1 MVLSNV
7 DAEEVNMDS
16 SMELEE
22 SSQEPLR
29 ADNYEEIYNSLVHD
43 EPDLEE
49 AAHASYSWVV
59 KNFSTLED
67 KTYSPLF
74 KAGHTTWRI
83 VLFPKGCNQT
93 EYASV
98 FLEYLPQCKVEAIR
112 KYEAELA
119 AGKTPTIDPEIVNDE
134 TYSCCAQFALSLSNV
149 QDPTV
154 MQINTSHHRF
164 RSEVK
169 DWGFTR
175 FVDLRKIAV
184 PTPEF
189 PVPFLENDEIC
200 ISVTVRVLQDPT
212 GVLWHSFV
220 NYNSKKETGY
230 VGLKNQ
236 GATCYM
242 NSLLQ
247 SLFFTN
253 IFRKTVYKIPTDN
266 DDSRDSVAYALQ
278 RVFYNLE
285 KQREPVS
292 TTELT
297 RSFGWNSFDSFMQHD
312 IQEFNRVLQDNL
324 EKKMKGTEVE
334 NALNDI
340 FVGKMKSYVKCID
353 VNYESSRVE
362 DFWDIQL
369 NVKGMDTLE
378 DSFRDAIQV
387 ETLTGDN
394 KYYAEGHGL
403 QDAHKGII
411 FESLPNVL
419 QLQLKRFDYD
429 MLRDMMV
436 KINDRH
442 EFPLEID
449 LEPYLSETADKSES
463 HVYVL
468 HGVLVH
474 GGDLHGG
481 HYYAL
486 IKPEKDSNWFK
497 FDDDRVTRATIKEV
511 LEDNYGGEP
520 AGRAK
525 GYNGNP
531 FKRFMNAY
539 MLVYFRKS
547 RLDHILS
554 PVTAEDVPF
563 HVRNTLDEEH
573 RVVER
578 KLLEREEQQIYRR
591 VRVLTTDGF
600 KKYHGFDMTDFSA
613 SDDDPVLIT
622 TKIKRNA
629 NIWDLQKHLAGLLNR
644 DTSGIRIWL
653 MTNRQNRTVRVDL
666 PLDKKTILVDQICDM
681 HIRKDMDMRVYVEFL
696 SEHNQLLA
704 DFGATDDNDFDTY
717 IFLKIFDYETQQIS
731 GLADLHVSKNSPISS
746 LSEWIREHL
755 KWSSDVPITYY
766 EEIKTG
772 MVDVLDPNASFEKSE
787 IQVGDIICFE
797 KKLVHDSSSD
807 TSHPYKSAL
816 DLYDFMAHRVV
827 ITFEPRYSDDT
838 NNGVFDLV
846 LTTHT
851 NYTDMARAVANKL
864 NVDPNYLQFTMA
876 HLPSRTPRSVIRNP
890 SKFTLQNAI
899 PSTYSHNQNVVMFY
913 EVLDI
918 TLSELER
925 KQLIRVH
932 FLSNGISHE
941 TQMEFYVDKEGTVED
956 ILRQVTQKVPLNAE
970 DASRLR
976 LYEVYNHRILKS
988 HLPTD
993 GIYDL
998 NEFSTAYVE
1007 VTPKEE
1013 QMQLKTD
1020 DAVSIVVQHFFKD
1033 LSRLH
1038 DIPFY
1043 FVLLRGETLKD
1054 LKKRLQKRLGYND
1067 TQFSKVKLAVL
1078 QAQSFGKPYYLTD
1091 DDEVLYGE
1099 LEPQSHILGL
1109 DHPPANGS
1117 AQYHGM
1123 DQAIRMK

>member
-1 MVLSNV
+1 MAMSNI
-7 DAEEVNMDS
+7 DADEVNLDS
-16 SMELEE
+16 SMELDE

-29 ADNYEEIYNSLVHD
+29 ADNFEEIYNSLVQD

-49 AAHASYSWVV
+49 EAHGSYSWVV
-59 KNFSTLED
+59 KGFSKLVD
-67 KTYSPLF
+67 KTYSSVF
-74 KAGHTTWRI
+74 MTGDSAWRL

-98 FLEYLPQCKVEAIR
+98 FLEYLPRCKVDAIKR
-112 KYEAELA
+112 EQEEISE
-119 AGKTPTIDPEIVNDE
+119 GKEVSIDPELVTDE

-149 QDPTV
+149 RNPAV

-175 FVDLRKIAV
+175 FADLRKIGV
-184 PTPEF
+184 PASDF
-189 PVPFLENDEIC
+189 PVPFLEDDQLC
-200 ISVTVRVLQDPT
+200 ISVTVRVLKDPT

-230 VGLKNQ
+230 VGLNNQ

-253 IFRKTVYKIPTDN
+253 VFRKTVYKIPTDA
-266 DDSRDSVAYALQ
+266 DDAKGSVAYALQ

-285 KQREPVS
+285 KQREAVS
-292 TTELT
+292 TNELT

-312 IQEFNRVLQDNL
+312 VQEFNRVLQDNL
-324 EKKMKGTEVE
+324 EKKMKGTDVE

-353 VNYESSRVE
+353 VNYESARVE

-369 NVKGMDTLE
+369 NVKGMATLE

-403 QDAHKGII
+403 QDAHKGIV
-411 FESLPNVL
+411 FESFPNVL

-429 MLRDMMV
+429 MVRDMMV

-449 LEPYLSETADKSES
+449 LEPYLSDTADKSES
-463 HVYVL
+463 HVYSL

-486 IKPEKDSNWFK
+486 IKPGKDSGWFK
-497 FDDDRVTRATIKEV
+497 FDDDRVTRATLKEV
-511 LEDNYGGEP
+511 QDDNFGGESLNKP
-520 AGRAK
+520 K
-525 GYNGNP
+525 GYTGNP

-547 RLDHILS
+547 RLDKILS
-554 PVTAEDVPF
+554 PVTSEDVPY
-563 HVRNTLDEEH
+563 HVRVSLDEEH
-573 RVVER
+573 RIMEK
-578 KLLEREEQQIYRR
+578 KLQEREEQYYYRK
-591 VRVLTTDGF
+591 VRLLNIDGF
-600 KKYHGFDMTDFSA
+600 RNHHDYDMADFSKA
-613 SDDDPVLIT
+613 TKENDDNLFE

-629 NIWDLQKHLAGLLNR
+629 TFLDLYNQVASTLKR
-644 DTSGIRIWL
+644 DSTSIRLWM

-666 PLDKKTILVDQICDM
+666 PLDKKGLLVDQICDM
-681 HIRKDMDMRVYVEFL
+681 HIRKDADMRIYVEYIDENL
-696 SEHNQLLA
+696 KSSSVVA
-704 DFGATDDNDFDTY
+704 DDTSAF
-717 IFLKIFDYETQQIS
+717 IFLKYFDYQKQTIS
-731 GLADLHVSKNSPISS
+731 GVMSLHVDRESPISV
-746 LSEWIREHL
+746 LSTTVCETMRWPE
-755 KWSSDVPITYY
+755 DTPITYY

-772 MVDVLDPNASFEKSE
+772 MVDILDASSSFLKSE
-787 IQVGDIICFE
+787 IQDGDIICFE
-797 KKLVHDSSSD
+797 RNEDRSEVAHRQFG
-807 TSHPYKSAL
+807 SAL
-816 DLYDFMAHRVV
+816 DIYDFLAHRLSV
-827 ITFEPRYSDDT
+827 TFEPRNGEDSDGT
-838 NNGVFDLV
+838 FDLE

-851 NYTDMARAVANKL
+851 TYNEMAQAVGKVLDA
-864 NVDPNYLQFTMA
+864 DPGYLQFTLA
-876 HLPSRTPRSVIRNP
+876 HLPSKTPRTVIRNP

-899 PSTYSHNQNVVMFY
+899 PYAYANDQHVVIFY
-913 EVLDI
+913 EILDLS
-918 TLSELER
+918 LSELEH
-925 KQLIRVH
+925 KQLVQVH
-932 FLSNGISHE
+932 FISDGI
-941 TQMEFYVDKEGTVED
+941 TKTTKYEFYVNKEGFIKD
-956 ILRQVTQKVPLNAE
+956 ILQQVAGKAGLDQEKSKN
-970 DASRLR
+970 LR
-976 LYEVYNHRILKS
+976 LYEVYNHRILKAHNPS
-988 HLPTD
+988 DSLF
-993 GIYDL
+993 DL
-998 NEFSTAYVE
+998 NEFATIYVE
-1007 VTPKEE
+1007 VTSDEE
-1013 QMQLKTD
+1013 EVELSEQNG
-1020 DAVSIVVQHFFKD
+1020 VSIIVQHFNRD

-1038 DIPFY
+1038 GIPFY
-1043 FVLLRGETLKD
+1043 FTLLPDEDLST
-1054 LKKRLQKRLGYND
+1054 LKKRLQKRLGFKD
-1067 TQFSKVKLAVL
+1067 AQFAKVKLAVL

-1091 DDEVLYGE
+1091 DSEVLYGE
-1099 LEPQSHILGL
+1099 FEPESHILGL
-1109 DHPPANGS
+1109 DHPAPSSSG
-1117 AQYHGM
+1117 HGM